1 MNLKANPNLETEQ
14 DKQRRTKKRAYL
26 DALPEYPNFA
36 LPNND
41 VDALL
46 PSAKVKSWEDLLT
59 ILQGPDFKRTKN
71 DLVYRGHA
79 GHDWQLASTLGR
91 LFDGGDI
98 PTDKREK
105 LLRQFKLSMRGRGY
119 DLAPL
124 QGVDNE
130 IWAVGQHYGL
140 KTPLLDWTRS
150 PFVALFFAFSKYES
164 ASETDENPSRAIFC
178 LNKTRIEEDLGE
190 DLAEELFLEPEDNRN
205 SRLVNQ
211 SGLFTIAPDGRD
223 NFVSSIVNRLDEADL
238 LGSVDE
244 TETEYEGSDEWKE
257 FSARVDQA
265 FASKQAEAGAET
277 PHITFTVSDRKR
289 AKLLAQYVFK
299 LHIPNSLEARK
310 DCLEA
315 LRQMNI
321 HHGNLFPDPG
331 GASDFCNDW
340 LERLVDEER
349 LDKAAE
355 IRQAEDRRVAEV
367 VTSKPKSDTKTDVKT
382 VLEAFL
388 EFEDGEVDGLIAD
401 LDKSVENASS
411 IDWQHFPA
419 KRVLVKRAIRQAIAQ
434 GSGDVK
440 AERKVDEL
448 IDLLLLTYQSAS
460 RKIGDK

>member
-1 MNLKANPNLETEQ
+1 MTTSTSGSIETETE
-14 DKQRRTKKRAYL
+14 KRKRESKRAYL
-26 DALPEYPNFA
+26 DALPEYPNFV
-36 LPNND
+36 LPND
-41 VDALL
+41 EVDALL
-46 PSAKVKSWEDLLT
+46 PSAKVKSWDDLLK

-98 PTDKREK
+98 PSEKREK

-124 QGVDNE
+124 NGVDNE

-164 ASETDENPSRAIFC
+164 QTETEDNPSRTVFC
-178 LNKTRIEEDLGE
+178 INKTRIEEDLGE
-190 DLAEELFLEPEDNRN
+190 DFAEELFLEPEDNRN

-211 SGLFTIAPDGRD
+211 SGLFTVAPDGRD
-223 NFVSSIVNRLDEADL
+223 NFVSAIVNRLDENDL

-244 TETEYEGSDEWKE
+244 TETQYGADEE
-257 FSARVDQA
+257 AQGLQEPADNA
-265 FASKQAEAGAET
+265 LAEAGQQEET
-277 PHITFTVSDRKR
+277 ERGVTFAVSDRKR
-289 AKLLAQYVFK
+289 AKLLAQYIFK
-299 LHIPNSLEARK
+299 LHIPNSVEARK

-340 LERLVDEER
+340 LERLIDEER
-349 LDKAAE
+349 REKALE
-355 IRQAEDRRVAEV
+355 EREAEDRVVAKAV
-367 VTSKPKSDTKTDVKT
+367 AAPPKADISDDIKSI
-382 VLEAFL
+382 LNAFL
-388 EFEDGEVDGLIAD
+388 ELEDAEADQLVVDLNTA
-401 LDKSVENASS
+401 VEEASS
-411 IDWQHFPA
+411 IDWDKFLS
-419 KRVLVKRAIRQAIAQ
+419 KRTQVKRALAKTIANGA
-434 GSGDVK
+434 GSLRSDRK
-440 AERKVDEL
+440 PDELTELLLEKYRLAARAERK
-448 IDLLLLTYQSAS
+448 S
-460 RKIGDK
+460 

>member
-1 MNLKANPNLETEQ
+1 MSLGAAPSVETESE
-14 DKQRRTKKRAYL
+14 KQKREAKRAYL
-26 DALPEYPNFA
+26 DALPEYPDFV
-36 LPNND
+36 LPNDD

-46 PSAKVKSWEDLLT
+46 PSVKVKSWEDLLK

-98 PTDKREK
+98 PSEKREK

-124 QGVDNE
+124 NGVDNE

-164 ASETDENPSRAIFC
+164 QVDTEANPSRAIFC

-190 DLAEELFLEPEDNRN
+190 DFAEELFLEPEDNRN

-211 SGLFTIAPDGRD
+211 SGLFTVAPDGCD
-223 NFVSSIVNRLDEADL
+223 NLVSSIVKRLDENEL

-244 TETEYEGSDEWKE
+244 TETEYDGDEEMQTFLKLADE
-257 FSARVDQA
+257 VLAKSQESEEEERRV
-265 FASKQAEAGAET
+265 
-277 PHITFTVSDRKR
+277 TFTVSDRKR
-289 AKLLAQYVFK
+289 AKMLAQYVFK
-299 LHIPNSLEARK
+299 LHIPNSVQARK

-340 LERLVDEER
+340 LERLIDEEKQ
-349 LDKAAE
+349 DQAE
-355 IRQAEDRRVAEV
+355 EQRQEEDRRVAKAI
-367 VTSKPKSDTKTDVKT
+367 SIKPKADVSEDVKT
-382 VLEAFL
+382 ILNASLALEID
-388 EFEDGEVDGLIAD
+388 EAD
-401 LDKSVENASS
+401 ALAAELDKAVENASS
-411 IDWQHFPA
+411 IDWEKFPT
-419 KRVLVKRAIRQAIAQ
+419 KRILVKRAIAKVIAQ
-434 GSGDVK
+434 GPGEFKDG
-440 AERKVDEL
+440 RKVDEL
-448 IDLLLLTYQSAS
+448 IDLLMQKFQSSAARGS
-460 RKIGDK
+460 YT

>member
-1 MNLKANPNLETEQ
+1 MTSGVASTVETEST
-14 DKQRRTKKRAYL
+14 KRQREAKRAYL
-26 DALPEYPNFA
+26 DALREYPDFV
-36 LPNND
+36 LPNDD

-46 PSAKVKSWEDLLT
+46 PSAKVKSWEDLLK

-98 PTDKREK
+98 PSEKREK

-164 ASETDENPSRAIFC
+164 QADTDANPSRAIFC
-178 LNKTRIEEDLGE
+178 LNKTRIEEDLGQ
-190 DLAEELFLEPEDNRN
+190 DFADELFLEPEDNRN

-211 SGLFTIAPDGRD
+211 SGLFTVAPDGRD
-223 NFVSSIVNRLDEADL
+223 NLVSSIVNSLDEGDL

-244 TETEYEGSDEWKE
+244 TEAKYDGGEEMQKFLELADKALAKSQD
-257 FSARVDQA
+257 
-265 FASKQAEAGAET
+265 GAEKGRDV
-277 PHITFTVSDRKR
+277 TFTVSDGKR
-289 AKLLAQYVFK
+289 AKMLAQYIFK
-299 LHIPNSLEARK
+299 LHIPNSLQARK

-340 LERLVDEER
+340 LERLIDEER
-349 LDKAAE
+349 QD
-355 IRQAEDRRVAEV
+355 QAEEERQEDDRRVAKAI
-367 VTSKPKSDTKTDVKT
+367 SIKPKADVSADVKT
-382 VLEAFL
+382 ILNASLVLDGDEANAL
-388 EFEDGEVDGLIAD
+388 ASE
-401 LDKSVENASS
+401 LDKAVEDASS
-411 IDWQHFPA
+411 IDWALFPA
-419 KRVLVKRAIRQAIAQ
+419 KRILVKRAIAKVIAQ
-434 GSGDVK
+434 GPGEFKDG
-440 AERKVDEL
+440 RKVDDL
-448 IDLLLLTYQSAS
+448 IDLLLQRFQSSAAQ
-460 RKIGDK
+460 GNET